1 MRERRGARSWALQ
14 VLYVWESRGIFS
26 PREVLNEFHR
36 TRRIAPAKQAY
47 LRELVQL
54 IEDRMP
60 EIDFAVDGALTNW
73 RLERLSVIDRNIL
86 RIGAAELLLRDDI
99 PPRVAISEALIL
111 AEKYGTEESVRF
123 VNGVLD
129 ALLRE
134 RRAAGA
140 ARGEAH

>member
-1 MRERRGARSWALQ
+1 MR
-14 VLYVWESRGIFS
+14 
-26 PREVLNEFHR
+26 PRDVLNEFHQ
-36 TRRIAPAKQAY
+36 TRRIAPAKRPY
-47 LRELVQL
+47 LRELIQL

-99 PPRVAISEALIL
+99 PPRVAISEALLL
-111 AEKYGTEESVRF
+111 AEDYGTKESVRF

-140 ARGEAH
+140 GQGEAR